1 MRMTSDKRGR
11 VSDLP
16 GSSYKSPLGF
26 LSDERAVRKVS
37 SGNLLAPF
45 CWNYDADGIAA
56 FEVVSIGAVLTSCVV
71 LLRSIL
77 PLRSGQQRAS
87 APLRCIDAQS

>member
-26 LSDERAVRKVS
+26 LSDERAVRKVR

-45 CWNYDADGIAA
+45 CGNYDADGIAA
-56 FEVVSIGAVLTSCVV
+56 FEVVSIGVAFNFKWRRISELFGVAF
-71 LLRSIL
+71 R
-77 PLRSGQQRAS
+77 
-87 APLRCIDAQS
+87 D